1 MDSNVVRKAVTP
13 NINLF
18 IEDSKAVVG
27 YLPFIPSAET
37 VRIASNLIDG
47 GSIMF
52 AGESELYNLPTAEQ
66 NNIEAVEGLAARGGY
81 ALDELPDS
89 FSDIKRMLEGL
100 YPVDVEKVG
109 LKYGFLVSIDI
120 TENGVTPVKCIT
132 IDGTTLKVEH
142 HGPAFYFSVFRKAF
156 ARSL

>member
-13 NINLF
+13 TINLF
-18 IEDSKAVVG
+18 IKEGKAVVG
-27 YLPFIPSAET
+27 YLPFVPTAET

-52 AGESELYNLPTAEQ
+52 AGESELYNLSTAEQ
-66 NNIEAVEGLAARGGY
+66 NNIEAVEGLATRGGY

-89 FSDIKRMLEGL
+89 FSDIKRMFEGL
-100 YPVDVEKVG
+100 YPVDAEKAG
-109 LKYGFLVSIDI
+109 LRYGFLVSIDI

-132 IDGTTLKVEH
+132 IDGTTLKVEY
-142 HGPAFYFSVFRKAF
+142 HGPAFYFSMFRKAF
-156 ARSL
+156 KKSF